1 MARDPIIGMR
11 QGPTAFVRGVGTGMQ
26 GLVKGVIGGSFNSLG
41 NISGSMYA
49 VVKAST
55 GQEDKRNNAQ
65 SASGV
70 LTGMKYGVKG
80 FGSEVATGLAGIVKR
95 PAEGAKKGGFRGFV
109 KGVGKGIV
117 GAISTPVTGT
127 LRAGE
132 SVSQGIS
139 GTATA
144 FSNVG
149 KSLIELLDP
158 KNVRVRESRRVD
170 LKGRINPYI
179 DELAIV
185 NFYMLRIKGGMFA
198 D

>member
-1 MARDPIIGMR
+1 MARDPIVGMR

-49 VVKAST
+49 VIKSTT
-55 GQEDKRNNAQ
+55 GQEDKRSSQNATGVV
-65 SASGV
+65 SGV
-70 LTGMKYGVKG
+70 KQGVKG
-80 FGSEVATGLAGIVKR
+80 FGSEVASGLAGIVRR

-109 KGVGKGIV
+109 KGMGKGIV

-132 SVSQGIS
+132 SLSQGIS

-170 LKGRINPYI
+170 LKGRISAYN

-185 NFYMLRIKGGMFA
+185 NFYLLRVRNGMFA